1 MKYRAFCAF
10 LGTILAGCMLASC
23 SREPLFTPLGSSEAD
38 SSESSMLSGL
48 AAEESIISSEV
59 SEAPKED
66 PYLGEPVPESDPVD
80 ESYFDDAV
88 FIGDSLTYGLG
99 AYQVL
104 DEDKVIAHTGIN
116 PQTILT
122 SECIEQPDGSS
133 VTVLEAVE
141 AAAPKKVYIMLGSNG
156 VAFLNQSDIIEFY
169 GEFIDELQ
177 AALPDAILYVE
188 SVLPV
193 THEKETEDDRY
204 ANSKIDALNEALQEM
219 AASQEVYY
227 LDVAEAIKDEN
238 GCLPT
243 DLSADGMHFGISTYE
258 TWVDYLLSHTV
269 DETLLPD

>member
-1 MKYRAFCAF
+1 MKKAFYVF

-23 SREPLFTPLGSSEAD
+23 SQGPLFTPLD
-38 SSESSMLSGL
+38 SSESGSSETFSLSSMVSEESMLSSEIS
-48 AAEESIISSEV
+48 EEPE
-59 SEAPKED
+59 ED

-104 DEDKVIAHTGIN
+104 DADKVIAHTGIN

-156 VAFLNQSDIIEFY
+156 VAFLNQSDIIKFY

-177 AALPDAILYVE
+177 AALPDAIFYVE

-204 ANSKIDALNEALQEM
+204 SNSKINALNEALQEM

-227 LDVAEAIKDEN
+227 LDVSEAIKDEN
-238 GCLPT
+238 GCLPA
-243 DLSADGMHFGISTYE
+243 DVSADGMHFGVSTYE

>member
-1 MKYRAFCAF
+1 MKKAFYVF

-23 SREPLFTPLGSSEAD
+23 SQGPLFTPLD
-38 SSESSMLSGL
+38 SSESGSSETSSLSSMVSEESMLSSEIS
-48 AAEESIISSEV
+48 EEPE
-59 SEAPKED
+59 ED

-80 ESYFDDAV
+80 ESYFNDAV

-104 DEDKVIAHTGIN
+104 DADKVIAHTGIN

-177 AALPDAILYVE
+177 AALPDAIFYVE